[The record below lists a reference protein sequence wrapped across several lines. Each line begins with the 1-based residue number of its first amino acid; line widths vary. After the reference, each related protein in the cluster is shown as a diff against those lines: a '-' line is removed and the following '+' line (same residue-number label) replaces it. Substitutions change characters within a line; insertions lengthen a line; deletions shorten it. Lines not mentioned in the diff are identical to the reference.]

1 MKIDPQVKQK
11 WVDALRSGE
20 YQQATGKLKSQEGFC
35 CLGVLC
41 DLYAKEHEDA
51 GWEYRG
57 TDRPSDPT
65 DYWYFEDQSEKVSLC
80 LPVSVAQW
88 AGIEDYDGTVH
99 VKVLDEDYCDE
110 DEEDVYCEVDV
121 IDLNDNGDSFKRIA
135 DLIEESL

>member
-65 DYWYFEDQSEKVSLC
+65 DYWYFEDQSEF
-80 LPVSVAQW
+80 LPESVAQW
-88 AGIEDYDGTVH
+88 AGFQDQTVY
-99 VKVLDEDYCDE
+99 VKVLDENCCYDE
-110 DEEDVYCEVDV
+110 DEEDVYYEIDV
-121 IDLNDNGDSFKRIA
+121 AELNDNGDSFKRIA

>member
-57 TDRPSDPT
+57 PDRPSDPT
-65 DYWYFEDQSEKVSLC
+65 DYWYFDDQSEF
-80 LPVSVAQW
+80 LPESVAQW
-88 AGIEDYDGTVH
+88 AGFQDQTVY
-99 VKVLDEDYCDE
+99 VKVVD
-110 DEEDVYCEVDV
+110 DVYREVDV
-121 IDLNDNGDSFKRIA
+121 AELNDDGDSFKRIA

>member
-57 TDRPSDPT
+57 TDEPSDPT
-65 DYWYFEDQSEKVSLC
+65 DYWYFDDQSEC
-80 LPVSVAQW
+80 LPESVAQW
-88 AGIEDYDGTVH
+88 AGIEGLKYTVH
-99 VKVLDEDYCDE
+99 VKVLDEDCCYDE

-121 IDLNDNGDSFKRIA
+121 IDLNDEGSSFKRIA

>member
-65 DYWYFEDQSEKVSLC
+65 DYWYFDDQSES

-88 AGIEDYDGTVH
+88 VGIEGYTVH
-99 VKVLDEDYCDE
+99 VKVLDEDYCYDE